1 MSVTGRNLDGR
12 QTQGVFIVDTGAVRE
27 QIFDNVSISALCR
40 SMERRVSIVISV
52 IDGGCVYLND
62 VVHHA
67 DQNIA
72 EIIIPN
78 NNNYI
83 VFLKVWK
90 LVILLLWC
98 YEILLHH
105 PVKKNAVNLIINFTI
120 ALGQVPLIYLLL
132 KIDEFFYICPVK

>member
-67 DQNIA
+67 VQNIA

-98 YEILLHH
+98 
-105 PVKKNAVNLIINFTI
+105 
-120 ALGQVPLIYLLL
+120 
-132 KIDEFFYICPVK
+132 